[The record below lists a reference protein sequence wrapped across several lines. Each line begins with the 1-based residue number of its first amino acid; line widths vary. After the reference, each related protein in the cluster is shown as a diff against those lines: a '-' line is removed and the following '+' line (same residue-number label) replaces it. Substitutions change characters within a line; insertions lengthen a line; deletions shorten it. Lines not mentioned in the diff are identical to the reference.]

1 MAFEDI
7 LLSLTT
13 YPEPTRTAA
22 IEDAVALAVALES
35 KISALAC
42 EVRVSVPSSPLGS
55 SLLNVSAMV
64 ANEAKKSATNVQESL
79 AAFEKLADAEGVL
92 KDCITEKCLT
102 SEVPGVI
109 IDYARLR
116 DMTIIP
122 LQESDGIESWFAES
136 LIFESGRPV
145 IVLPESKTW
154 SRRVGIDTV
163 IVAWDFSRNAS
174 RAVFDAMPILK
185 KAKRVYILTV
195 TNEKKIDTKRSGAEL
210 AKYLAGHGV
219 NVSLDVVD
227 AAGRRVDEVFAAQ
240 VALRDANLL
249 VMGAYGH
256 SRLRELVLGGAT
268 RAVLS
273 QPIVPTFLSH

>member
-13 YPEPTRTAA
+13 YPEPTKTAA
-22 IEDAVALAVALES
+22 IEDAVAFAAALES

-55 SLLNVSAMV
+55 ALLNVPAMV
-64 ANEAKKSATNVQESL
+64 ANEAKKSAANVKDAL
-79 AAFEKLADAEGVL
+79 ATFEKLANAQGVL
-92 KDCITEKCLT
+92 KECIVEKCLT

-109 IDYARLR
+109 VEYARLR

-122 LQESDGIESWFAES
+122 LQESDPVESWFAES
-136 LIFESGRPV
+136 LIFGSGRPV
-145 IVLPESKTW
+145 VILPESKTW
-154 SRRVGIDTV
+154 NRRVGIDTV
-163 IVAWDFSRNAS
+163 VVAWDFSRNAS

-185 KAKRVYILTV
+185 KAKLVHVLTV

-210 AKYLAGHGV
+210 AKYLASHGV
-219 NVSLDVVD
+219 EVSLDIVD
-227 AAGRRVDEVFAAQ
+227 AAGRHIDEVFAAQ

-268 RAVLS
+268 RAMLTR
-273 QPIVPTFLSH
+273 PTVPTFLSH

>member
-13 YPEPTRTAA
+13 YPESTKTTA
-22 IEDAVALAVALES
+22 IEDAVAFAAALES

-42 EVRVSVPSSPLGS
+42 EVRVSVPSSPLGN
-55 SLLNVSAMV
+55 SLFNVSAMV
-64 ANEAKKSATNVQESL
+64 ANEAKKSATHAKDAL
-79 AAFEKLADAEGVL
+79 AAFKKLADAEGVL

-122 LQESDGIESWFAES
+122 LPEADGVESWFAES
-136 LIFESGRPV
+136 LIFEAGRPV
-145 IVLPESKTW
+145 VVLPESQTW
-154 SRRVGIDTV
+154 SRQVGIDTV

-240 VALRDANLL
+240 VTLRDANLL

-268 RAVLS
+268 RAILTR
-273 QPIVPTFLSH
+273 PMVPTFLSH

>member
-1 MAFEDI
+1 MAFEDV

-13 YPEPTRTAA
+13 YPEPTKTAA
-22 IEDAVALAVALES
+22 IEDAVAFAAALDS

-42 EVRVSVPSSPLGS
+42 EVRISVPSSPLGS
-55 SLLNVSAMV
+55 SLLNVPAMV
-64 ANEAKKSATNVQESL
+64 ANEVKKSAAHVKDTL
-79 AAFEKLADAEGVL
+79 ATFEKLADAAGVL
-92 KDCITEKCLT
+92 KDCISEKCLT
-102 SEVPGVI
+102 SEVPGVL

-116 DMTIIP
+116 DLTIIP
-122 LQESDGIESWFAES
+122 LQEPDNIESWFAES
-136 LIFESGRPV
+136 LIFGSGRPV
-145 IVLPESKTW
+145 VVLPESGTW
-154 SRRVGIDTV
+154 NRRVGVDTV

-185 KAKRVYILTV
+185 KAKRVYVLTI

-210 AKYLAGHGV
+210 AKYLASHGID
-219 NVSLDVVD
+219 VSLDVVD
-227 AAGRRVDEVFAAQ
+227 AAGRRVDEVLAAQ

-268 RAVLS
+268 RAILAK
-273 QPIVPTFLSH
+273 PTVPTFLSH